1 MEINMTNRC
10 QVFTP
15 KPYVLKML
23 NAVNYKGNQVLKKYV
38 LENSCGEGNI
48 LIQIVSR
55 YIKTALKEGYSVEQ
69 VKDDLQTYIIG
80 FEIDNNVRKYCINNL
95 NEVTEKYGIKNVEW
109 KVLGLD
115 YLRFKSNYK
124 FHYIIGN
131 PPYIK
136 YHDLNELNRNFLRNN
151 FESCKKGKFDYC
163 YAFIEKGL
171 IDLHNEGKMIYIIPN
186 SIFKN
191 VYAESI
197 RNIMLPLIKTIYDYK
212 ESTVFKNALTSPAII
227 LFDRSSKGTNVKYI
241 DEDNKQTIK
250 IRKQILMNK
259 KKWLFSC
266 SPEKSASF
274 ILGDFFKIS
283 NSVATL
289 KNSVFV
295 INEKDIISE
304 CSEYISVNGFR
315 LEKTL
320 LKKAASPRA
329 YSYNMEEYIIFP
341 YFYADGELKRYSDK
355 ELNHNFPEAYKYLK
369 FHKKELDKRT
379 SDKAAEWFEYGRS
392 QALRYLNQ
400 EKLMISSIITDNIK
414 TYKLDIETIPYSG
427 FYIIAKGNQSLQ
439 LAEEILSSKEFLEY
453 ITLRSINANGKSV
466 RCSVKEIM
474 KFPLNLEIDWNEI

>member
-1 MEINMTNRC
+1 MTNRC

-15 KPYVLKML
+15 KPYVIKML
-23 NAVNYKGNQVLKKYV
+23 NAINYKGNRVLKKYV

-48 LIQIVSR
+48 LIQVVSR
-55 YIKTALKEGYSVEQ
+55 YIKIALKAQYSVEQ
-69 VKDDLQTYIIG
+69 IKVDLETYIIG
-80 FEIDNNVRKYCINNL
+80 FEIDNKVRKNCINNL
-95 NEVTEKYGIKNVEW
+95 NEVTRKYGINNVDW
-109 KVLGLD
+109 KIINCD
-115 YLRFKSNYK
+115 YLRFESIYK

-136 YHDLNELNRNFLRNN
+136 YHDLNELNRSFLKNN
-151 FESCKKGKFDYC
+151 FDSCKVGKFDYC

-171 IDLHNEGKMIYIIPN
+171 KDLHNDGKMIYIIPN

-197 RNIMLPLIKTIYDYK
+197 RKIMLPSIKTIFDYK
-212 ESTVFKNALTSPAII
+212 ESSVFKNALTSPAII
-227 LFDRSSKGTNVKYI
+227 LFDANRKATSVEYN
-241 DEDNKQTIK
+241 DEDNNEKIK
-250 IRKQILMNK
+250 IKKQVLRNN
-259 KKWLFSC
+259 KKWLFSY
-266 SPEKSASF
+266 SPEKSANYK
-274 ILGDFFKIS
+274 LGDFFKVS

-289 KNSVFV
+289 RNSIFV
-295 INEKDIISE
+295 INENDIVSK
-304 CSEYISVNGFR
+304 CTEYIYMDGFK

-329 YSYNMEEYIIFP
+329 YSYNIKEYIIFP
-341 YFYADGELKRYSDK
+341 YYYESSELKRYSNA
-355 ELNHNFPEAYKYLK
+355 ELKRNFPEAYKYLK

-400 EKLMISSIITDNIK
+400 NKLMISSIITDNIK
-414 TYKLDIETIPYSG
+414 TYKLDLETIPYSG
-427 FYIIAKGNQSLQ
+427 FYIIAKGKYSLQ
-439 LAEEILSSKEFLEY
+439 EVEKILKSKEFLEY

-474 KFPLNLEIDWNEI
+474 EFPLNLEIDWDEI